1 MSFACG
7 ATWRKSSSAAAL
19 SAPPEHATTMGPAS
33 GTRNNPHA
41 RSKRSANPASTSLP
55 LASARRALDLAP
67 DFTFADSL
75 SLVMKFLASPKTE
88 LNLNAVLAEID
99 TQRQKCQTFF
109 LQLSDKPLQ
118 LPGMEEQ
125 LAIPARL
132 VLGEKCSL

>member
-1 MSFACG
+1 MSLACG
-7 ATWRKSSSAAAL
+7 ATRCRSVSAAAL
-19 SAPPEHATTMGPAS
+19 SAPPEHATTIEPVS
-33 GTRNNPHA
+33 GMRNSAHA
-41 RSKRSANPASTSLP
+41 RLKRSANPASNRWP

-67 DFTFADSL
+67 AFTFADSL
-75 SLVMKFLASPKTE
+75 SLIMEFLASPKTE

-132 VLGEKCSL
+132 ML